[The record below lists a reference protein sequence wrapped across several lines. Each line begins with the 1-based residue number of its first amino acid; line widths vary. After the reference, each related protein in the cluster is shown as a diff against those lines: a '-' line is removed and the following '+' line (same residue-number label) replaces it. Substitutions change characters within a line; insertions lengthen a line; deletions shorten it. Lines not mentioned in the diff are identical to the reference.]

1 MNVHKSVRDLY
12 SRRFTEL
19 ESIVLN
25 PVDYARAVKIIGNV
39 DDLTKV
45 TDQLSFLPNNTIMS
59 ASVAFSASTG
69 KPLSDKDQEEVIRGC
84 DEILFLD

>member
-1 MNVHKSVRDLY
+1 MTVHKYARDLY
-12 SRRFTEL
+12 ARRFAEL

-25 PVDYARAVKIIGNV
+25 PVDYARAVKIIGNIG
-39 DDLTKV
+39 DLTKV
-45 TDQLSFLPNNTIMS
+45 TDSLSFLPNNTIMS

-69 KPLSDKDQEEVIRGC
+69 KPLSNKDQDEVIKGC